1 MRLFITALAC
11 LISVSACGQK
21 EFQPYSQTYKESNY
35 GISLF
40 DSYLAPGCSM
50 LFGKRKFYS
59 EKMFFDMQVGLAF
72 PTLATGKIGV
82 GKYNFKKETSSSFG
96 LRIWPAHIYIQH
108 SGAKHKISEKRENR
122 FNLLKARG
130 LMLRANAIYG
140 EWNFSIEAGGG
151 YTRIGLASALSS
163 AIITVGYRIYYN
175 RDITIPKPNFAERKA
190 SRSGLRAER
199 KATRSGLRLDKKQ
212 KKLAKLEQSK
222 ILRDAID
229 NKTLRAAIDK
239 WRWEGSKGP
248 MPTRESLFD
257 AGDK

>member
-1 MRLFITALAC
+1 MKSRLVVIALLA
-11 LISVSACGQK
+11 SFSACGQK

-40 DSYLAPGCSM
+40 GSYLAPGCSM

-108 SGAKHKISEKRENR
+108 SGAKHKISEIRENR

-130 LMLRANAIYG
+130 LMQRANAIYG

-151 YTRIGLASALSS
+151 FTRIGLASALSS

-190 SRSGLRAER
+190 SRSGF
-199 KATRSGLRLDKKQ
+199 RLDKKQ
-212 KKLAKLEQSK
+212 NK
-222 ILRDAID
+222 IDKRDQ